1 MDKTN
6 GTSEK
11 REVVTSLTQQY
22 LSSEHSA
29 LQKVVSGLS
38 SRTDKLQVQELELY
52 SQIRNTSKALETH
65 PDLFRAQNSD
75 QKSIT

>member
-11 REVVTSLTQQY
+11 REIVTSLTQQY

-38 SRTDKLQVQELELY
+38 SRTDKLQAEKLELN
-52 SQIRNTSKALETH
+52 SQIRIL
-65 PDLFRAQNSD
+65 
-75 QKSIT
+75 QKH